1 MIENYWNWFLP
12 KFDYNKVVISMERE
26 KKIYFT
32 SDLHFGHDREFI
44 WRPRGFNNVYEMN
57 NTIIKNWNEVVD
69 VDDDVYVLGDLMLGD
84 NWAGRKC
91 LTNLKGNI
99 HIILGNHDSEARVD
113 IYRNLYNVVE
123 VCYATQIKIDGW
135 NFYLSHYPTMTCNL
149 EKEFSK
155 NCLLNLYGHTHQKD
169 NFYNGLPFCYHV
181 GLDSHNNQLVSFE
194 QVIEDITKEV
204 KNCEYYL

>member
-1 MIENYWNWFLP
+1 MA
-12 KFDYNKVVISMERE
+12 NKIW
-26 KKIYFT
+26 FT
-32 SDLHFGHDREFI
+32 SDLHFNHDRQFI
-44 WRPRGFNNVYEMN
+44 WGPRGFSNVYEMN

-91 LTNLKGNI
+91 LTNLKGKI
-99 HIILGNHDSEARVD
+99 HIILGNHDTATRQE
-113 IYRNLYNVVE
+113 IYKELHNVVE

-135 NFYLSHYPTMTCNL
+135 NFYLSHYPAMTCNL
-149 EKEFSK
+149 EKDFGK
-155 NCLLNLYGHTHQKD
+155 HCLLNLYGHTHQKD

-181 GLDSHNNQLVSFE
+181 GLDSHNNKLVSFE

-204 KNCEYYL
+204 KDCEYYL